1 MRRWWIWGAGAVAL
15 MVVAA
20 VVASF
25 FIDEPLRR
33 YLERQ
38 LNARLQGYT
47 VRIGALDLHPLG
59 FSVDAKDVTLTQDA
73 HPDPPVA
80 RVPELSASVQ
90 WRALLRARVVADVQ
104 VERPALHLHLTQ
116 LVHETRDEV
125 PVRERGWQEAVQAV
139 SPLHINAV
147 RIAEGEVTYVDK
159 DWSRPMRLR
168 QLNVRA
174 GNIRNVQSAAGVYPS
189 DLHVDGVIVDSG
201 TFRLEGQADFLA
213 VPHLAVKA
221 QVALEQI
228 ALAPFQPV
236 ASRHN
241 LDLRRGTLSAAGD
254 LEYAPT
260 VRLVHLRQ
268 LTIDRLQADYL
279 HTAQTAVVEKR
290 RVQQVKQAAQ
300 EVSNAPGL
308 LLRADQIRLTHG
320 TLGFVNRAAQPDYRL
335 FLDGAEVHV
344 QNFSNQL
351 TEGTA
356 VAKVTGK
363 FMGSGQTVVGA
374 SFRPETKGPD
384 FALAASIENT
394 HMPALNPLLRAYG
407 KLDVVGGFFS
417 VFTEMRVQNRAVRGY
432 VKPLIRELDVYDT
445 QQDKEKN
452 LFQKLYEAAAGGVS
466 ALLENFP
473 RDEVATTAD
482 IAGPLENP
490 QASTWQV
497 VVTLIQNA
505 FFQAILP
512 GFERE
517 RGRGDRGPSERS
529 ARPRAR

>member
-15 MVVAA
+15 VAVAA

-25 FIDEPLRR
+25 FVDEPLRR
-33 YLERQ
+33 SLERQ

-47 VRIGALDLHPLG
+47 VRIGALDFHPFG
-59 FSVDAKDVTLTQDA
+59 FSIDLEDVSLTQDA

-104 VERPALHLHLTQ
+104 IERLALHLNLTH
-116 LVHETRDEV
+116 LVHEARDEV
-125 PVRERGWQEAVQAV
+125 PVQARGWQEAVQAV
-139 SPLHINAV
+139 SPLHINEV
-147 RIAEGEVTYVDK
+147 QIVEGEVTYVDQ
-159 DWSRPMRLR
+159 DASRPMRLR

-174 GNIRNVQSAAGVYPS
+174 GNIRNVKSAAGVYPS

-201 TFRLEGQADFLA
+201 TFKLEGQADFLA
-213 VPHLAVKA
+213 VPHVAVKA

-236 ASRHN
+236 ARRYN

-260 VRLVHLRQ
+260 IRIVHLRQ
-268 LTIDRLQADYL
+268 LTIDRLQADYI
-279 HTAQTAVVEKR
+279 HMAQTAVVEKQ
-290 RVQQVKQAAQ
+290 RVQQVKQTAQ
-300 EVSNAPGL
+300 EVSNAPGM
-308 LLRADQIRLTHG
+308 LLRADQVRLTHS
-320 TLGFVNRAAQPDYRL
+320 TLGFVNRAARPDYRL
-335 FLDGAEVHV
+335 FLDGAEVDV

-356 VAKVTGK
+356 GAKITGK

-374 SFRPETKGPD
+374 NFRPETKGPD
-384 FALAASIENT
+384 FALAAAIENT
-394 HMPALNPLLRAYG
+394 QLPALNPLLRAYG

-417 VFTEMRVQNRAVRGY
+417 VYTEMRVKNRAVQGY
-432 VKPLIRELDVYDT
+432 VKPLIRDMDVYDAR
-445 QQDKEKN
+445 QDQEKN
-452 LFQKLYEAAAGGVS
+452 LFQQLYEALAGGVS
-466 ALLENFP
+466 EILENFP
-473 RDEVATTAD
+473 RDEVATQAN

-512 GFERE
+512 GFEGE
-517 RGRGDRGPSERS
+517 RGRGDRGPSQRS
-529 ARPRAR
+529 ARPGAR